1 MAVLLSLPVLH
12 VLKLDNFFFCCC
24 HSFDGQFA
32 LFPLNGCDIAVIN
45 PVFQFSY
52 LLLNEKKKKK
62 KMSQATQSYEFET
75 VMISHCSPRLATEIY
90 NIRKYGICSE
100 LPILD

>member
-1 MAVLLSLPVLH
+1 
-12 VLKLDNFFFCCC
+12 
-24 HSFDGQFA
+24 
-32 LFPLNGCDIAVIN
+32 
-45 PVFQFSY
+45 
-52 LLLNEKKKKK
+52 
-62 KMSQATQSYEFET
+62 MSQATQSYEFET